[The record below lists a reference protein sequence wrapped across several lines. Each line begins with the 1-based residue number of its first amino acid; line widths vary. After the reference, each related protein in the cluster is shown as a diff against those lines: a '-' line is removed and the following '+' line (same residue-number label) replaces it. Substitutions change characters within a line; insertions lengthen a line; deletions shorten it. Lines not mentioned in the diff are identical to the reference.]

1 MFLRL
6 LSVAAVMLLTVGALP
21 AKDLKVLMI
30 GNSFSICVGKH
41 MPQIVASV
49 PGHTLELTSCYIGG
63 CTFDRHFGH
72 LAQAEND
79 PKHKAYRITKW
90 VSGKAGSTV
99 ERGSVNEML
108 KNNKYDIVTI
118 QQGSSK
124 CWDFNFYE
132 PFAGDLIK
140 YIRKH
145 QPQAQIVIQ
154 QTWSYRF
161 DAPRFKGWNFDQQ
174 GMYDRLNKAYA
185 ELAAKYKFQVIP
197 TGDAV
202 QLFRARTPKK
212 VVPADVKKFKKPAVP
227 DHSGDVV
234 GKYGWRKDKKSG
246 KEYLATDYIHL
257 NSDGEYMQA
266 LVWFAKLYNEPVCKV
281 KYVPANMS
289 KEMDQLLRSC
299 AQDAVNN
306 YKQVK

>member
-1 MFLRL
+1 MLLRL
-6 LSVAAVMLLTVGALP
+6 LSAAAVMLLTVGVLS

-30 GNSFSICVGKH
+30 GNSFSICVGKNL
-41 MPQIVASV
+41 PQIVASV
-49 PGHTLELTSCYIGG
+49 PPHTLELTSCYIGG
-63 CTFDRHFGH
+63 CTFDRHFSH
-72 LAQAEND
+72 LVQSENN

-99 ERGSVNEML
+99 EKGSVNELL

-118 QQGSSK
+118 QQGSSR
-124 CWDFNFYE
+124 CWNFKFYE

-161 DAPRFKGWNFDQQ
+161 DAPLLKKWNFDQL
-174 GMYDRLNKAYA
+174 GMYVRLNKAYA
-185 ELAAKYKFQVIP
+185 ELAAKYRLQVIP

-202 QLFRARTPKK
+202 QLFRVRTPQKL
-212 VVPADVKKFKKPAVP
+212 VPADVTQVKNPALP
-227 DHSGDVV
+227 DHSGEVV
-234 GKYGWRKDKKSG
+234 GKYRWRKNKKTG
-246 KEYLATDYIHL
+246 KKYLATDYIHL
-257 NSDGEYMQA
+257 NRDGEYMQA
-266 LVWFAKLYNEPVCKV
+266 LVWFAKIYNEPVSKV
-281 KYVPANMS
+281 KFVPENMS
-289 KEMDQLLRSC
+289 DALNKLLRSC